1 MDNFT
6 QPNYLPTLPTVEMP
20 LNSDLTADFNKRV
33 DICLKFSAHYVFVDT
48 NIPKHLNKNLAE
60 LIKVYRSDLGIRA
73 ETNELIVLT
82 NGIRVDLFSLPAPGQ
97 QYYIAVLAPCLG

>member
-1 MDNFT
+1 
-6 QPNYLPTLPTVEMP
+6 
-20 LNSDLTADFNKRV
+20 
-33 DICLKFSAHYVFVDT
+33 VDT

-82 NGIRVDLFSLPAPGQ
+82 NGIRVDPFSLPTPGQ
-97 QYYIAVLAPCLG
+97 QYYIAVLAPYLG